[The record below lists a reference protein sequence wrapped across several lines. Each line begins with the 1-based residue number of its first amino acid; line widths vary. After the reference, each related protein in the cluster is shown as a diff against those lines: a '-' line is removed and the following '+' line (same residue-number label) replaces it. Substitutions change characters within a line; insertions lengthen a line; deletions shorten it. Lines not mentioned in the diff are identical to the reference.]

1 MIEQIKKSK
10 KCGLCKKQSPL
21 LDIQRECQETN
32 TGMLIKK
39 IEELC
44 QDVTTYKTN
53 LVKCLPHKEYGS

>member
-1 MIEQIKKSK
+1 MSSYLGWIV
-10 KCGLCKKQSPL
+10 CKKIESDDEIPLSP
-21 LDIQRECQETN
+21 ETN